1 MRVSLAPRLLL
12 TILSTAPFA
21 AAGHAQSGPVAKQA
35 SIMGGVGNSFG
46 GMGGALEFFPQP
58 GRLALLAGVG
68 YFPSSSGVGAAF
80 AGGMRVYT
88 RGSRHQAYV
97 EGGVAPLALS
107 RGPFGDH
114 LRYGPA
120 FSLGY
125 RYTGSGGFSVLLAGG
140 AGWAPS
146 LQATEPVLN
155 LGFGYSWRR

>member
-1 MRVSLAPRLLL
+1 
-12 TILSTAPFA
+12 
-21 AAGHAQSGPVAKQA
+21 
-35 SIMGGVGNSFG
+35 MGGVGNSFG
-46 GMGGALEFFPQP
+46 GMGGALEFFPQS

-80 AGGMRVYT
+80 AGGVRVYT
-88 RGSRHQAYV
+88 RGPRHQAYV

-107 RGPFGDH
+107 RGPFEDH

-146 LQATEPVLN
+146 IEAIEPVLN
-155 LGFGYSWRR
+155 LGLGYTWRH